1 MFATILLGCV
11 ALVPLLPQE
20 AAKPA
25 TPPAAVPPPIE
36 RPAPIERK
44 GTLLP
49 ADAIEIALWL
59 DAYRDELLV
68 LDAVPHG
75 SPVNEGDVLV
85 RLDLSKIDD
94 QIKQAEFALAQQVE
108 RARLSDEDMRVQ
120 DETSAAE
127 LSRLRKD
134 AEWATRRLKGF
145 LEQEKAHKKE
155 GERLHEQGEQNRLE
169 DQVDELTQ
177 LEKMYKEDELVDA
190 TEEIVLKRSRRG
202 LASLRAGI
210 ALQQLV
216 RRYTRELA
224 EVIQQEGMELDVAQK
239 QAVVARQTRSAEQRA
254 AGRKLDAEKTRTELD
269 RQQLALARLRKDRDQ
284 MIVRAPRRGVALYGE
299 PRAVPGSLRIER
311 GSVLAL
317 RKTFMT
323 VAEPGRF
330 EVLTDLDE
338 GDVAKVKLGAAVE
351 VVPSGISDL
360 ELLGSVRVADL
371 PTARDGNGNNL
382 YEARVA
388 LEKTDSRLRFHMR
401 CKVLIR
407 QSVGSR

>member
-1 MFATILLGCV
+1 MPMETVDLDSLGLTYGDAKQLRGRV
-11 ALVPLLPQE
+11 VPEDIHLGGQSYRPEPAE
-20 AAKPA
+20 A
-25 TPPAAVPPPIE
+25 
-36 RPAPIERK
+36 
-44 GTLLP
+44 
-49 ADAIEIALWL
+49 DF
-59 DAYRDELLV
+59 
-68 LDAVPHG
+68 
-75 SPVNEGDVLV
+75 
-85 RLDLSKIDD
+85 RLDVSRTSTG
-94 QIKQAEFALAQQVE
+94 FALRLRFEVGLEGPCFRCLEPAVTTVTVD
-108 RARLSDEDMRVQ
+108 AREVDQPPQPVAVRPGTAEDDEE
-120 DETSAAE
+120 DEASAAE
-127 LSRLRKD
+127 LSRLQKD

-145 LEQEKAHKKE
+145 LEQEKVHKKE
-155 GERLHEQGEQNRLE
+155 GERLHEQSEQNQIE
-169 DQVDELTQ
+169 DQTDELTQ
-177 LEKMYKEDELVDA
+177 LEKMYREDELVDA

-202 LASLRAGI
+202 LARLRASI

-216 RRYTRELA
+216 RRYARELV
-224 EVIQQEGMELDVAQK
+224 EVIQQEGMEVDVAQK
-239 QAVVARQTRSAEQRA
+239 HAVVARQTRSAEQKA

-284 MIVRAPRRGVALYGE
+284 MIVRAPRRGVALHGE

-311 GSVLAL
+311 GAVLAL

-338 GDVAKVKLGAAVE
+338 ADIAKVRLGAAVE
-351 VVPSGISDL
+351 VVPSGIDDL
-360 ELLGSVRVADL
+360 ELLGAVRVADL

-388 LEKTDSRLRFHMR
+388 LEKTDPRLRFLMR